1 MSGIKVKV
9 SPQSSYRVSVNN
21 IDGTLSATAPI
32 SLRNVVREGSLATVE
47 NLEDIGNVSVVN
59 KTDGSTLQFN
69 SENSRY
75 EIRLADLDG
84 GTF

>member
-1 MSGIKVKV
+1 MSGIKVKI

-32 SLRNVVREGSLATVE
+32 SLRNVVKESSLAAVE

-59 KTDGSTLQFN
+59 KTDGSTLQYN
-69 SENSRY
+69 SVNSKY